1 MSELPHEI
9 KLTYIIAIIVM
20 LLFVCFIIM
29 VVFVYNKKQLIQQQE
44 NQIKESEFQNQLLQK
59 ELERQKAIQLE
70 RERISQDMHDDLGA
84 GISAIKLQAEF
95 LKYKMPEESFS
106 EDLEVIIATS
116 EDMNLA
122 MREILWSLN
131 SQNDTI
137 GNFIE
142 YVSLYAKRFLDKTT
156 ITFQLDS
163 NIIEKETNLSVKARR
178 NLFLVVKEA
187 VHNVYKHS
195 EASTLQI
202 QFEQTENDLKITVN
216 DNGIGFS
223 DTIQKGNG
231 INNMSLRMEAI
242 NGTFK
247 IVLAQK
253 GTHLLFVCPLED
265 QILEQYSKESF

>member
-1 MSELPHEI
+1 MNELPHEI

-20 LLFVCFIIM
+20 LLFVGFIIM
-29 VVFVYNKKQLIQQQE
+29 VVFVYNKRQLIQQQE

-95 LKYKMPEESFS
+95 LKHKIQEEGYA
-106 EDLEVIIATS
+106 EDLDAIVSTS

-142 YVSLYAKRFLDKTT
+142 YTSVYVERFLDKTD
-156 ITFQLDS
+156 IHLQLNS
-163 NIIEKETNLSVKARR
+163 TIIEKETNLPVKARR
-178 NLFLVVKEA
+178 NLFLAVKEA

-195 EASTLQI
+195 QAKNI
-202 QFEQTENDLKITVN
+202 DVRFEQTENYFKIAVI
-216 DNGIGFS
+216 DDGIGLS
-223 DTIQKGNG
+223 DTIKKGNG
-231 INNMSLRMEAI
+231 LTNISLRMKSIEGRFEI
-242 NGTFK
+242 IPTEF
-247 IVLAQK
+247 
-253 GTHLLFVCPLED
+253 GTHLCF
-265 QILEQYSKESF
+265 QYFFND

>member
-1 MSELPHEI
+1 MNELPQDI

-20 LLFVCFIIM
+20 LLFVGFIIM

-59 ELERQKAIQLE
+59 ELERQKAIQVE

-95 LKYKMPEESFS
+95 LKYKIKEDNYTD
-106 EDLEVIIATS
+106 DLEAIITTS

-131 SQNDTI
+131 SQNDTL
-137 GNFIE
+137 GTFID
-142 YVSLYAKRFLDKTT
+142 YTSLYVERFLDKTT
-156 ITFQLDS
+156 IALQLDS
-163 NIIEKETNLSVKARR
+163 NILEKETNLPVKARR

-195 EASTLQI
+195 QAKNSTI
-202 QFEQTENDLKITVN
+202 QFEQTETYFKISVI
-216 DNGIGFS
+216 DDGIGLS
-223 DTIQKGNG
+223 NEVKKGNG
-231 INNMSLRMEAI
+231 LVNMELRMQAI
-242 NGTFK
+242 QGIFEIVPKESGTCLTFQYTFK
-247 IVLAQK
+247 
-253 GTHLLFVCPLED
+253 T
-265 QILEQYSKESF
+265 

>member
-1 MSELPHEI
+1 MKELPQEI

-20 LLFVCFIIM
+20 LLFVCFIIL
-29 VVFVYNKKQLIQQQE
+29 VVFIYNKKQLIQQQE
-44 NQIKESEFQNQLLQK
+44 VQIKETEFQNQLLQK
-59 ELERQKAIQLE
+59 EIERQKAIQVE

-95 LKYKMPEESFS
+95 LKHKMPKESYT
-106 EDLEVIIATS
+106 EDLEAIITTS

-142 YVSLYAKRFLDKTT
+142 YTSLYVERFLDKTA
-156 ITFQLDS
+156 ITLQFDSKILD
-163 NIIEKETNLSVKARR
+163 NETNLPVKARR

-195 EASTLQI
+195 KAKNSSI
-202 QFEQTENDLKITVN
+202 RFEQTTTYFKIDVIDDGLGLSKEIT
-216 DNGIGFS
+216 
-223 DTIQKGNG
+223 KGNG
-231 INNMSLRMEAI
+231 LVNMELRMQAI
-242 NGTFK
+242 QGVFEIIPTET
-247 IVLAQK
+247 
-253 GTHLLFVCPLED
+253 GTHL
-265 QILEQYSKESF
+265 SFHYTFKA

>member
-1 MSELPHEI
+1 MNELPQEI

-20 LLFVCFIIM
+20 LLFVGFIIM

-59 ELERQKAIQLE
+59 EIERQKAIQVE

-95 LKYKMPEESFS
+95 LKYKIPKDGYS
-106 EDLEVIIATS
+106 EDIEAIISTS

-142 YVSLYAKRFLDKTT
+142 YTSLYVERFLDKTGITLQLNDKT
-156 ITFQLDS
+156 IDS
-163 NIIEKETNLSVKARR
+163 EADLPVKARR

-195 EASTLQI
+195 KAKKINI
-202 QFEQTENDLKITVN
+202 QFEQTQTDLLITII
-216 DNGIGFS
+216 DDGIGLS
-223 DTIQKGNG
+223 NEVIKGNG
-231 INNMSLRMEAI
+231 LTNMELRMKAI
-242 NGTFK
+242 EGVFEVVPTET
-247 IVLAQK
+247 
-253 GTHLLFVCPLED
+253 GTHL
-265 QILEQYSKESF
+265 SFHYIFKV

>member
-1 MSELPHEI
+1 MKQLPPEI
-9 KLTYIIAIIVM
+9 KLTYIIAIILM
-20 LLFVCFIIM
+20 LLLVCFIIM
-29 VVFVYNKKQLIQQQE
+29 VVFIYNKKQLIQQQE
-44 NQIKESEFQNQLLQK
+44 NQLKESEFQNQLLQK

-106 EDLEVIIATS
+106 EDLEAIISTS

-142 YVSLYAKRFLDKTT
+142 YTSLYVKRFLDKTN
-156 ITFQLDS
+156 ITFQLNS

-178 NLFLVVKEA
+178 NLFLAVKEA
-187 VHNVYKHS
+187 VHNTYKHS
-195 EASTLQI
+195 QANEVFIA
-202 QFEQTENDLKITVN
+202 FEQSEAVLSITIS
-216 DNGIGFS
+216 DNGIGLS
-223 DTIQKGNG
+223 GANQKGNG
-231 INNMSLRMEAI
+231 LTNMSLRMEGI

-247 IVLAQK
+247 VIPSQN
-253 GTHLLFVCPLED
+253 GMQLLFVYPLQD
-265 QILEQYSKESF
+265 

>member
-9 KLTYIIAIIVM
+9 KLTYIIAIVVM

-29 VVFVYNKKQLIQQQE
+29 VVFIYNKKQLIQQQE
-44 NQIKESEFQNQLLQK
+44 DQIRESEFKNQLLQK
-59 ELERQKAIQLE
+59 EIERQKAIQLE

-95 LKYKMPEESFS
+95 LKYKMPKESYS
-106 EDLEVIIATS
+106 EDLEAIISTS

-137 GNFIE
+137 DNFIE
-142 YVSLYAKRFLDKTT
+142 YTGLYVKRFLDKTT
-156 ITFQLDS
+156 IDSQLDS
-163 NIIEKETNLSVKARR
+163 KIIKKEANLSVKARR
-178 NLFLVVKEA
+178 NLFLAVKEA

-195 EASTLQI
+195 QAKNMHI
-202 QFEQTENDLKITVN
+202 QFEQTDASFKIVVI
-216 DNGIGFS
+216 DDGIGLS

-231 INNMSLRMEAI
+231 LTNMTLRMEGI
-242 NGTFK
+242 SGTFK
-247 IVLAQK
+247 IVPVQK
-253 GTHLLFVCPLED
+253 GAHLLFVYPLE
-265 QILEQYSKESF
+265 Q

>member
-1 MSELPHEI
+1 MSQLPQEI

-20 LLFVCFIIM
+20 LVFVCFIIM
-29 VVFVYNKKQLIQQQE
+29 VVFIYNKKQLIQQQQD
-44 NQIKESEFQNQLLQK
+44 QIRESEFKNQLLQN
-59 ELERQKAIQLE
+59 ELERQKSIQLE

-95 LKYKMPEESFS
+95 LKYKMPEESYT
-106 EDLEVIIATS
+106 EDLETIINTS

-131 SQNDTI
+131 SQNDTV

-142 YVSLYAKRFLDKTT
+142 YTSLYVKRFLDKTNIATKFDST
-156 ITFQLDS
+156 IL
-163 NIIEKETNLSVKARR
+163 EKETTLSVKARR

-195 EASTLQI
+195 QANKIEI
-202 QFEQTENDLKITVN
+202 QLEQTETYFKITVL
-216 DNGIGFS
+216 DDGIGLAE
-223 DTIQKGNG
+223 TIQKGNG
-231 INNMSLRMEAI
+231 LSNMTLRMEAI

-247 IVLAQK
+247 IVPVQK
-253 GTHLLFVCPLED
+253 GTCLLFLYPL
-265 QILEQYSKESF
+265 QH

>member
-1 MSELPHEI
+1 MKELPYEI

-29 VVFVYNKKQLIQQQE
+29 VVFIYNKKQLIQQQE
-44 NQIKESEFQNQLLQK
+44 NQIRESEFKNQLLQK

-95 LKYKMPEESFS
+95 LKYKMPDEGYT
-106 EDLEVIIATS
+106 EDLEAIITTS
-116 EDMNLA
+116 EEMNLA

-131 SQNDTI
+131 SQKDTI

-142 YVSLYAKRFLDKTT
+142 YTNLYVKRFLEKTKIESQLNPNILDKA
-156 ITFQLDS
+156 
-163 NIIEKETNLSVKARR
+163 TNLPVKARR

-195 EASTLQI
+195 QANSLYI
-202 QFEQTENDLKITVN
+202 QFDQTETYFKITIT
-216 DNGIGFS
+216 DDGIGLS
-223 DTIQKGNG
+223 DTNQKGNG
-231 INNMSLRMEAI
+231 MTNMLLRMEGI
-242 NGTFK
+242 NGTFE
-247 IVLAQK
+247 ILAIQK
-253 GTHLLFVCPLED
+253 GASLLFTYPL
-265 QILEQYSKESF
+265 

>member
-1 MSELPHEI
+1 MKELPQEI
-9 KLTYIIAIIVM
+9 KLTYIIAIILM

-29 VVFVYNKKQLIQQQE
+29 MVFIYNKKQLIQQQE
-44 NQIKESEFQNQLLQK
+44 NRLKESEFQNQLLQK

-142 YVSLYAKRFLDKTT
+142 YVSLYVKRFLDKTT

-163 NIIEKETNLSVKARR
+163 NSIEKETNLSVKARR
-178 NLFLVVKEA
+178 NLFLVIKEA

-195 EASTLQI
+195 QATTLQI
-202 QFEQTENDLKITVN
+202 QFEQTEDDLKITVN
-216 DNGIGFS
+216 DNGVGFS
-223 DTIQKGNG
+223 GTIQKGNG

-242 NGTFK
+242 NGTFST
-247 IVLAQK
+247 LAVEK
-253 GTHLLFVCPLED
+253 GTSLLFL
-265 QILEQYSKESF
+265 YSFKS

>member
-1 MSELPHEI
+1 MRELPHEI
-9 KLTYIIAIIVM
+9 KLTYIIAIIIM

-29 VVFVYNKKQLIQQQE
+29 MVFIYNKKQLIQQQE
-44 NQIKESEFQNQLLQK
+44 DQIRESEFKNQLLQK
-59 ELERQKAIQLE
+59 ELERQKSIQLE

-95 LKYKMPEESFS
+95 LKYKMPKESYT
-106 EDLEVIIATS
+106 EDLEAIISTS

-142 YVSLYAKRFLDKTT
+142 YTGLYVKRFLDKTS
-156 ITFQLDS
+156 IASQLDS
-163 NIIEKETNLSVKARR
+163 KIIEKETTLSVKARR

-195 EASTLQI
+195 QANNIHI
-202 QFEQTENDLKITVN
+202 QFEQSDAHFKITVM
-216 DNGIGFS
+216 DDGIGLS
-223 DTIQKGNG
+223 DTLQKGNG
-231 INNMSLRMEAI
+231 LTNMSLRMESI

-247 IVLAQK
+247 IVPAQK
-253 GTHLLFVCPLED
+253 GSHLLFVYPL
-265 QILEQYSKESF
+265 QY

>member
-1 MSELPHEI
+1 MSQLPQEI

-20 LLFVCFIIM
+20 LVFVCFIIM
-29 VVFVYNKKQLIQQQE
+29 VVFIYNKKQLIQQQQD
-44 NQIKESEFQNQLLQK
+44 QIRESEFKNQLLQK
-59 ELERQKAIQLE
+59 ELERQKSIQLE

-95 LKYKMPEESFS
+95 LKYKMPEESYT
-106 EDLEVIIATS
+106 EDLETIINTS

-131 SQNDTI
+131 SQNDTV

-142 YVSLYAKRFLDKTT
+142 YTSLYVKRFLDKTNIVAKFDST
-156 ITFQLDS
+156 IL
-163 NIIEKETNLSVKARR
+163 EKETTLSVKARR

-195 EASTLQI
+195 QANKIEI
-202 QFEQTENDLKITVN
+202 QLEQTETYFKITVL
-216 DNGIGFS
+216 DDGIGLA

-231 INNMSLRMEAI
+231 LSNMTLRMEAI

-247 IVLAQK
+247 IIPAQK
-253 GTHLLFVCPLED
+253 GTCLLFLYPL
-265 QILEQYSKESF
+265 QH

>member
-1 MSELPHEI
+1 MNELPHEI
-9 KLTYIIAIIVM
+9 KLTYIIAIIIM

-29 VVFVYNKKQLIQQQE
+29 MVFIYNKKQLIQQQE
-44 NQIKESEFQNQLLQK
+44 DQIKESEFKNQLLEK

-95 LKYKMPEESFS
+95 LKYKMPKESYL
-106 EDLEVIIATS
+106 EDLETIINTS

-142 YVSLYAKRFLDKTT
+142 YVSLYVKRFLDKTT
-156 ITFQLDS
+156 IDSQLDL
-163 NIIEKETNLSVKARR
+163 NILEKETNLSVKARR
-178 NLFLVVKEA
+178 NLFLVIKEA

-195 EASTLQI
+195 QAKNIHI
-202 QFEQTENDLKITVN
+202 QFEQTDADFKIVII
-216 DNGIGFS
+216 DDGIGLS
-223 DTIQKGNG
+223 DTTLKGNG
-231 INNMSLRMEAI
+231 LTNMSLRMEAI
-242 NGTFK
+242 NGTFE
-247 IVLAQK
+247 IVPVQK
-253 GTHLLFVCPLED
+253 GSYLLFIYPF
-265 QILEQYSKESF
+265 QY

>member
-1 MSELPHEI
+1 MNELPHEI

-20 LLFVCFIIM
+20 LLFVGFIIM

-95 LKYKMPEESFS
+95 LKYKIPKDAYI
-106 EDLEVIIATS
+106 EDIEAIISTS
-116 EDMNLA
+116 EDMNVA

-142 YVSLYAKRFLDKTT
+142 YTSLYVERFLDKTN
-156 ITFQLDS
+156 ITLQLDTKILES
-163 NIIEKETNLSVKARR
+163 ETNLPVKARR

-195 EASTLQI
+195 QAKNINI
-202 QFEQTENDLKITVN
+202 QFNQTATNFKIQVI
-216 DNGIGFS
+216 DDGIGLS
-223 DTIQKGNG
+223 DEIKKGNG
-231 INNMSLRMEAI
+231 LTNMELRMKAI
-242 NGTFK
+242 EGVFE
-247 IVLAQK
+247 V
-253 GTHLLFVCPLED
+253 VP
-265 QILEQYSKESF
+265 KESGTYLSFQYTFNS

>member
-1 MSELPHEI
+1 MSQLPQEI

-20 LLFVCFIIM
+20 LVFVCFIIM
-29 VVFVYNKKQLIQQQE
+29 VVFIYNKKQLIQQQQD
-44 NQIKESEFQNQLLQK
+44 QIRESEFKNQLLQN
-59 ELERQKAIQLE
+59 ELERQKSIQLE

-95 LKYKMPEESFS
+95 LKYKMPEESYT
-106 EDLEVIIATS
+106 EDLETIINTS

-131 SQNDTI
+131 SQNDTV

-142 YVSLYAKRFLDKTT
+142 YTSLYVKRFLDKTN
-156 ITFQLDS
+156 IVAKFDS
-163 NIIEKETNLSVKARR
+163 KILEKETTLSVKARR

-195 EASTLQI
+195 QTNKIEI
-202 QFEQTENDLKITVN
+202 QLEQTETYFKITVL
-216 DNGIGFS
+216 DDGIGLA

-231 INNMSLRMEAI
+231 LSNMTFRMEAI

-247 IVLAQK
+247 IVPVQK
-253 GTHLLFVCPLED
+253 GTCLLFLYPL
-265 QILEQYSKESF
+265 QH

>member
-1 MSELPHEI
+1 MNELPQDI

-20 LLFVCFIIM
+20 LLFVGFIIM
-29 VVFVYNKKQLIQQQE
+29 VVFIYNKKQLIQQQE

-59 ELERQKAIQLE
+59 ELERQKAIQKE

-95 LKYKMPEESFS
+95 LKHKITEVTYT
-106 EDLEVIIATS
+106 EDLEAIITTS

-137 GNFIE
+137 GNFINYTAL
-142 YVSLYAKRFLDKTT
+142 YVERFLDKTT
-156 ITFQLDS
+156 ITLAIDS
-163 NIIEKETNLSVKARR
+163 KGIVAATSLPVKARR

-195 EASTLQI
+195 EAKNIVI
-202 QFEQTENDLKITVN
+202 QFEQTPLDFNITIM
-216 DNGIGFS
+216 DDGIGLS
-223 DTIQKGNG
+223 NEITKGNG
-231 INNMSLRMEAI
+231 LVNIEMRMQAI
-242 NGTFK
+242 HGLFEKVPSKAGTCLSFHYTFK
-247 IVLAQK
+247 
-253 GTHLLFVCPLED
+253 
-265 QILEQYSKESF
+265 S

>member
-1 MSELPHEI
+1 MSQLPHEI

-44 NQIKESEFQNQLLQK
+44 NQIKESEFKNELLQK

-95 LKYKMPEESFS
+95 LKYKMPDESYT
-106 EDLEVIIATS
+106 EDLEAIITTS

-142 YVSLYAKRFLDKTT
+142 YTNLYVKRFLDKTA
-156 ITFQLDS
+156 IHSQLSS
-163 NIIEKETNLSVKARR
+163 NSIKKEINLPVKARR

-195 EASTLQI
+195 QANNILIE
-202 QFEQTENDLKITVN
+202 FEQTDTFFKITIT
-216 DNGIGFS
+216 DDGIGLA
-223 DTIQKGNG
+223 DTLQKGNG
-231 INNMSLRMEAI
+231 ITNMSLRMEAV
-242 NGTFK
+242 NGTFE
-247 IVLAQK
+247 IVPAQK
-253 GTHLLFVCPLED
+253 GSHLLFVYP
-265 QILEQYSKESF
+265 FRH

>member
-1 MSELPHEI
+1 MSQLPQEI

-20 LLFVCFIIM
+20 LIFVCFIIL
-29 VVFVYNKKQLIQQQE
+29 VVFIYNKKQLIQQQE
-44 NQIKESEFQNQLLQK
+44 DQIRESEFKNQLLQK
-59 ELERQKAIQLE
+59 ELERQKSIQLE

-95 LKYKMPEESFS
+95 LKYKMPKESYTD
-106 EDLEVIIATS
+106 DLEAIINTS

-122 MREILWSLN
+122 MSEILWSLN
-131 SQNDTI
+131 SQNDTV

-142 YVSLYAKRFLDKTT
+142 YTNLYVKRFLDKTN
-156 ITFQLDS
+156 IVAKFDS
-163 NIIEKETNLSVKARR
+163 NILEKETTLSVKARR

-195 EASTLQI
+195 QANKIEI
-202 QFEQTENDLKITVN
+202 QLEQTETYFKITVI
-216 DNGIGFS
+216 DDGIGLA

-231 INNMSLRMEAI
+231 LSNMSLRMEAI

-247 IVLAQK
+247 IVPVQK
-253 GTHLLFVCPLED
+253 GTCLLFLYPL
-265 QILEQYSKESF
+265 QQ

>member
-1 MSELPHEI
+1 MSQLPHEI

-29 VVFVYNKKQLIQQQE
+29 VVFIYNKKQLIQQQE
-44 NQIKESEFQNQLLQK
+44 NQIKESEFKNELLQK

-95 LKYKMPEESFS
+95 LKYKMPKESYS
-106 EDLEVIIATS
+106 EDLEAIISTS

-137 GNFIE
+137 GNFID
-142 YVSLYAKRFLDKTT
+142 YTSLYVKRFLNKTT
-156 ITFQLDS
+156 IGSQFIL
-163 NIIEKETNLSVKARR
+163 NISEKETNLSVKARR

-195 EASTLQI
+195 EANNLLIEFEKTDTYFQI
-202 QFEQTENDLKITVN
+202 TIT
-216 DNGIGFS
+216 DDGIGLS
-223 DTIQKGNG
+223 ETIQKGNG
-231 INNMSLRMEAI
+231 LTNMSLRMEGI
-242 NGTFK
+242 NGTFE
-247 IVLAQK
+247 IVHAQK
-253 GTHLLFVCPLED
+253 GSCLLFVYPL
-265 QILEQYSKESF
+265 QY

>member
-1 MSELPHEI
+1 MNKLDPDI
-9 KLTYIIAIIVM
+9 KLTFIIAIIIM
-20 LLFVCFIIM
+20 LFFVCFIIM
-29 VVFVYNKKQLIQQQE
+29 VVFIYNKKQLIQQQE
-44 NQIKESEFQNQLLQK
+44 DQIRESEFKNQLLQK
-59 ELERQKAIQLE
+59 ELERQKAIHLE

-95 LKYKMPEESFS
+95 LKYKIPEESYS
-106 EDLEVIIATS
+106 EDLEAIINTS

-142 YVSLYAKRFLDKTT
+142 YASLYVKRFLDKTT
-156 ITFQLDS
+156 ITLQLDS
-163 NIIEKETNLSVKARR
+163 NNLEKETDLSVKARR

-195 EASTLQI
+195 KAKNIHI
-202 QFEQTENDLKITVN
+202 QFEQTDTSFKIAVI
-216 DNGIGFS
+216 DDGIGLS

-231 INNMSLRMEAI
+231 ISNMSLRMEALS
-242 NGTFK
+242 GTFK
-247 IVLAQK
+247 IIPAQK
-253 GTHLLFVCPLED
+253 GSYLLFECPLEH
-265 QILEQYSKESF
+265 